1 MINEWIRRKRNSHG
15 YGVQS
20 PNDFHFVQHVLREKS
35 AYYAYAELHKSI
47 DALPPHLPHYPEHIY
62 RLLFRLAN
70 HAKPKTMIEVGTGAG
85 LSAQALAMARP
96 SGQCITI
103 ASPNEHSKEVATIL
117 AHHPQVTTLIG
128 DEMALFE
135 QVLQEI
141 GTIELLH
148 IGHTS
153 HYSEVV
159 ERALCHVNDNSLFVI
174 EGLRDSAEKQA
185 WWRSLQNNHN
195 TGVSYD
201 TGSVGILFFDKTR
214 YKHNYWVSLRKHK
227 R

>member
-1 MINEWIRRKRNSHG
+1 MINEWIRRKCNSHG

-35 AYYAYAELHKSI
+35 VYYAYAELHKSL
-47 DALPPHLPHYPEHIY
+47 DALPSHLPHYPEHIY

-70 HAKPKTMIEVGTGAG
+70 HATPKMMVEVGTGAG

-103 ASPNEHSKEVATIL
+103 APSSKHAKEAATLL

-128 DEMALFE
+128 DEMVLFE
-135 QVLQEI
+135 QVLQDI

-153 HYSEVV
+153 RYREVV
-159 ERALCHVNDNSLFVI
+159 ECALRHVNNASLFII
-174 EGLRDSAEKQA
+174 EGLCDDADKQA
-185 WWRSLQNNHN
+185 WWRSLQENHD

-214 YKHNYWVSLRKHK
+214 YKQTYWVNLRKHK